1 MLFGKSRVDLLQP
14 VSNSGGDGTQA
25 SGHSLVNSQ
34 HNTNIPDNM
43 NNNTHLRD
51 NLSEVQDRRHSISCA
66 RRSPTTTDING
77 SCNGSRNSSR
87 EAVSKSSK
95 NLRRSGASSG
105 FALIGSEELMKGSRL
120 ELRAL
125 LASKNMLHA
134 FLRFLQAQHCSENL
148 LFFLVTDAFARVFD
162 EDRAD
167 KLGAPINHGLM
178 VEQAKQIHARFL
190 KDNAPKWVCVTPDVL
205 KDIDTC
211 LKKSRVH
218 SSLFVKAQDQSR
230 QTLERDCIPRLVKC
244 ILERDHHACPGFEVD
259 RELRL
264 SFIDI
269 LSPPDNNIKR
279 HGTLARPG
287 HS

>member
-25 SGHSLVNSQ
+25 SGHSPVNSQ
-34 HNTNIPDNM
+34 HSTNISVNM
-43 NNNTHLRD
+43 NNNNHLRE
-51 NLSEVQDRRHSISCA
+51 NVSEVQDRRHSISCA
-66 RRSPTTTDING
+66 RRSPTSTDNNGNG
-77 SCNGSRNSSR
+77 SGNSSR

-95 NLRRSGASSG
+95 SLRRSGASSG
-105 FALIGSEELMKGSRL
+105 FALIGSDELMKGSRL

-125 LASKNMLHA
+125 LTSKNMLHA

-269 LSPPDNNIKR
+269 LSPPDNRVTI
-279 HGTLARPG
+279 
-287 HS
+287 